1 MAEEIF
7 KGRWNSA
14 NAFKASFPVKSVNI
28 SLTTE
33 VIYPSSSSVGV
44 GEYLLGQQGRS
55 VYLGNDGLIYHIDSP
70 SVFDFDVLWRDFLRT
85 AVVQLLN

>member
-1 MAEEIF
+1 M
-7 KGRWNSA
+7 
-14 NAFKASFPVKSVNI
+14 
-28 SLTTE
+28 
-33 VIYPSSSSVGV
+33 GV

-85 AVVQLLN
+85 VVVQLLN